1 MNAFY
6 SLKANFMNMDM
17 FVHTY
22 CMGGDEV
29 GSGKND
35 FILISMMNQE
45 GDHIYDFNDEPRK

>member
-35 FILISMMNQE
+35 FILISMMNLE